1 MSDQLSS
8 AMLAK
13 LKELNAPP
21 GAPQPVDAV
30 DKADERLNTEKSDTA
45 RAMRVGLWALGIG
58 FGGFLLWA
66 GLAPLDEGVPSP
78 AMVTI
83 DTKRKPVQHQTGGII
98 KEVLVGEGTVVKAG
112 QTLIRLDDAVAEATH
127 QASRQRYLALR
138 AMEGRLLAEQ
148 ANRSSIEFHK
158 DLLEAAKS
166 DPVIARHVQNQEQL
180 FLTRKAAVAADQ
192 QSMAESIQGQ
202 EGLLKSYASML
213 EGRATQLRLLN
224 EELANTRGLVSDGYA
239 PRNRQFELER
249 QVADSTMA
257 IADLRGNTIRAQST
271 IAEIRQRMLARRQDF
286 RREVETALADVSRDV
301 QAEEAR
307 YIATGNELRRTEI
320 KAPADGQ
327 VMGLAFQTPGSV
339 IAPGYKIMDIVPADA
354 PLLLEARILPQM
366 IDRIQTGQSVDIRF
380 AAFAHTPQLVVRG
393 TVTSVSRDLLS
404 DDANHMTYYLARV
417 SVTPEGLKTLGA
429 QRLQPG
435 MGAEV
440 IFKTGERS
448 MLTYL
453 LHPLTKR
460 LAASMK
466 EE

>member
-8 AMLAK
+8 TMLAK
-13 LKELNAPP
+13 LKELNAPS
-21 GAPQPVDAV
+21 GGQQPVEAV
-30 DKADERLNTEKSDTA
+30 DKADERLNSEKTDTA

-66 GLAPLDEGVPSP
+66 SLAPLDEGVPSP

-83 DTKRKPVQHQTGGII
+83 DTKRKPVQHQTGGIV
-98 KEVLVGEGTVVKAG
+98 KEVLVGEGAIVKTG
-112 QTLIRLDDAVAEATH
+112 QALIRLDDAVAEATH

-138 AMEGRLLAEQ
+138 ATEGRLLAEQ

-180 FLTRKAAVAADQ
+180 FLTRKAALAADQ

-213 EGRATQLRLLN
+213 DGRSTQLRLLN
-224 EELANTRGLVSDGYA
+224 EELASTRGLVSDGYA

-286 RREVETALADVSRDV
+286 RREVETSLADVSRDV

-307 YIATGNELRRTEI
+307 YIATGNALRRTEI
-320 KAPADGQ
+320 RSPADGQ
-327 VMGLAFQTPGSV
+327 ALGLASQAPRSV
-339 IAPGYKIMDIVPADA
+339 SPVSITEVPVTNRGAAMSAPPAVVPA
-354 PLLLEARILPQM
+354 R
-366 IDRIQTGQSVDIRF
+366 
-380 AAFAHTPQLVVRG
+380 
-393 TVTSVSRDLLS
+393 TS
-404 DDANHMTYYLARV
+404 
-417 SVTPEGLKTLGA
+417 
-429 QRLQPG
+429 
-435 MGAEV
+435 
-440 IFKTGERS
+440 
-448 MLTYL
+448 
-453 LHPLTKR
+453 
-460 LAASMK
+460 
-466 EE
+466 

>member
-158 DLLEAAKS
+158 DLA
-166 DPVIARHVQNQEQL
+166 
-180 FLTRKAAVAADQ
+180 
-192 QSMAESIQGQ
+192 
-202 EGLLKSYASML
+202 
-213 EGRATQLRLLN
+213 
-224 EELANTRGLVSDGYA
+224 
-239 PRNRQFELER
+239 
-249 QVADSTMA
+249 
-257 IADLRGNTIRAQST
+257 
-271 IAEIRQRMLARRQDF
+271 
-286 RREVETALADVSRDV
+286 
-301 QAEEAR
+301 
-307 YIATGNELRRTEI
+307 
-320 KAPADGQ
+320 
-327 VMGLAFQTPGSV
+327 
-339 IAPGYKIMDIVPADA
+339 
-354 PLLLEARILPQM
+354 
-366 IDRIQTGQSVDIRF
+366 
-380 AAFAHTPQLVVRG
+380 
-393 TVTSVSRDLLS
+393 
-404 DDANHMTYYLARV
+404 
-417 SVTPEGLKTLGA
+417 
-429 QRLQPG
+429 
-435 MGAEV
+435 
-440 IFKTGERS
+440 
-448 MLTYL
+448 
-453 LHPLTKR
+453 
-460 LAASMK
+460 
-466 EE
+466 

>member
-30 DKADERLNTEKSDTA
+30 DKAENRLNTEKSDTA

-158 DLLEAAKS
+158 DLVEAAKS

-202 EGLLKSYASML
+202 EGMLKSYASML

-224 EELANTRGLVSDGYA
+224 EELGQYKGTGQRRLCPAQPAVRAGAAGGRLDHGHCRPS
-239 PRNRQFELER
+239 RQHDQGAER
-249 QVADSTMA
+249 D
-257 IADLRGNTIRAQST
+257 RGNS
-271 IAEIRQRMLARRQDF
+271 
-286 RREVETALADVSRDV
+286 
-301 QAEEAR
+301 
-307 YIATGNELRRTEI
+307 
-320 KAPADGQ
+320 PAHAG
-327 VMGLAFQTPGSV
+327 T
-339 IAPGYKIMDIVPADA
+339 APGLSPGGGDK
-354 PLLLEARILPQM
+354 PLRM
-366 IDRIQTGQSVDIRF
+366 
-380 AAFAHTPQLVVRG
+380 
-393 TVTSVSRDLLS
+393 
-404 DDANHMTYYLARV
+404 
-417 SVTPEGLKTLGA
+417 
-429 QRLQPG
+429 
-435 MGAEV
+435 
-440 IFKTGERS
+440 
-448 MLTYL
+448 
-453 LHPLTKR
+453 
-460 LAASMK
+460 
-466 EE
+466 

>member
-30 DKADERLNTEKSDTA
+30 DKAENRLNTEKSDTA

-158 DLLEAAKS
+158 DLVEAAKS

-192 QSMAESIQGQ
+192 QSMAEAFRVRKACSSPTPACWKGARPNCACSTRNWSIQGDW
-202 EGLLKSYASML
+202 SATAMP
-213 EGRATQLRLLN
+213 RATGSSSWSGRWP
-224 EELANTRGLVSDGYA
+224 TR
-239 PRNRQFELER
+239 PW
-249 QVADSTMA
+249 
-257 IADLRGNTIRAQST
+257 
-271 IAEIRQRMLARRQDF
+271 
-286 RREVETALADVSRDV
+286 
-301 QAEEAR
+301 
-307 YIATGNELRRTEI
+307 
-320 KAPADGQ
+320 
-327 VMGLAFQTPGSV
+327 
-339 IAPGYKIMDIVPADA
+339 
-354 PLLLEARILPQM
+354 PLP
-366 IDRIQTGQSVDIRF
+366 TF
-380 AAFAHTPQLVVRG
+380 AATRSGRRARSRKSASACWHGARTFAGKWKQALR
-393 TVTSVSRDLLS
+393 
-404 DDANHMTYYLARV
+404 M
-417 SVTPEGLKTLGA
+417 
-429 QRLQPG
+429 
-435 MGAEV
+435 
-440 IFKTGERS
+440 
-448 MLTYL
+448 
-453 LHPLTKR
+453 
-460 LAASMK
+460 
-466 EE
+466 